1 MSSEALSEPLFVAT
15 TVAATVQ
22 SVPSQLPKRQRRSV
36 PARTPHVVPSAA
48 VQSVQSVHDGQ
59 YALAEP
65 GSLHSPSRTNAQYL
79 SLSTFATVAAQ

>member
-1 MSSEALSEPLFVAT
+1 M
-15 TVAATVQ
+15 
-22 SVPSQLPKRQRRSV
+22 
-36 PARTPHVVPSAA
+36 AA
-48 VQSVQSVHDGQ
+48 VAGGCCCAVPGPGEGSSSWASQASPQPPQSVQSVHDGQ

>member
-48 VQSVQSVHDGQ
+48 VQSVQSV
-59 YALAEP
+59 LAAHVQ
-65 GSLHSPSRTNAQYL
+65 GSSHTPPLDFEYYD
-79 SLSTFATVAAQ
+79 FAPVAADGAPGAKS